1 MVFSS
6 PIFLFLFLPITLIG
20 NFIFRKNLCNLFLL
34 AMSLLFYAWGE
45 PKFVFVMI
53 GVVLLVYLFG
63 LWVSH
68 AKNNERST
76 RLPIVLTVTVNI
88 GLLFIFK
95 YLNFTTQNLHAL
107 IGDSIPVTQ
116 IALPIGISFLRFRQC
131 PMYLM
136 SMQARGRFS
145 VTR

>member
-53 GVVLLVYLFG
+53 GVVLL
-63 LWVSH
+63 
-68 AKNNERST
+68 
-76 RLPIVLTVTVNI
+76 
-88 GLLFIFK
+88 
-95 YLNFTTQNLHAL
+95 
-107 IGDSIPVTQ
+107 D
-116 IALPIGISFLRFRQC
+116 
-131 PMYLM
+131 
-136 SMQARGRFS
+136 
-145 VTR
+145 